1 MNEDTRES
9 PVETSLFWLSSRYYS
24 PELCRFIS
32 PDDVEYL
39 DPESVN
45 GLNLYCYCKNNP
57 IMYKDNSGHYPEWAT
72 FSNLFEGTSTA
83 LQLML
88 NGAYIGGYFSVVN
101 AVRPNNIGI
110 GIWNKQ
116 RTAAIN
122 SFADDVK
129 AVNKFGNIMA
139 AITVAIQV
147 GEGAFNDYNR
157 GYSTDRIISNAVV
170 NTAVYSLTTI
180 GLAKLGGFVGSF
192 IPIPIVGTAIG
203 TAVGYL
209 VGLGVNWLMELDV
222 NGKSVIDH
230 VRDFVYDS
238 WKSLFD

>member
-1 MNEDTRES
+1 M
-9 PVETSLFWLSSRYYS
+9 
-24 PELCRFIS
+24 
-32 PDDVEYL
+32 
-39 DPESVN
+39 
-45 GLNLYCYCKNNP
+45 YCYCYNNP
-57 IMYKDNSGHYPEWAT
+57 ISYSDPSGHLPQWAT

-101 AVRPNNIGI
+101 AVRPKNI

-116 RTAAIN
+116 RAAAIN
-122 SFADDVK
+122 SFADDAK
-129 AVNKFGNIMA
+129 AFDKFGKIMA
-139 AITVAIQV
+139 GITVAIQV
-147 GEGAFNDYNR
+147 GEEVFNDYNR

-170 NTAVYSLTTI
+170 NTAVYSLTAI

-192 IPIPIVGTAIG
+192 IPIPIVDTAIG

>member
-1 MNEDTRES
+1 
-9 PVETSLFWLSSRYYS
+9 
-24 PELCRFIS
+24 
-32 PDDVEYL
+32 
-39 DPESVN
+39 
-45 GLNLYCYCKNNP
+45 
-57 IMYKDNSGHYPEWAT
+57 
-72 FSNLFEGTSTA
+72 
-83 LQLML
+83 ML
-88 NGAYIGGYFSVVN
+88 NGSYIGGYFSVVN

-122 SFADDVK
+122 NFADDVK
-129 AVNKFGNIMA
+129 AFDKFGKIMA
-139 AITVAIQV
+139 GITVAIQV
-147 GEGAFNDYNR
+147 GEGVFNDYNR
-157 GYSTDRIISNAVV
+157 GYSLDRIMSNVVV
-170 NTAVYSLTTI
+170 NTTVYSLTTF

-209 VGLGVNWLMELDV
+209 AGLGVNWLLELDV
-222 NGKSVIDH
+222 NGKSVMDR